1 MHPTLF
7 VPGAEVKLLHEIS
20 YEGGY
25 AVFFFWIL
33 ANRAGVPLPATPA
46 LIGAGVFAGDGDMRL
61 SLVLLLGVWATL
73 LSDSLWFWLGRRYG
87 HRILNLMCRFSVE
100 PDSCVHRA
108 EHFLLRHG
116 VKSLLFSKFVPGMN
130 RSTLPLT
137 GTARIPFT
145 RFLLWDAG
153 GALLWTGAYAGIGFA
168 FSDEIQEAADQILR
182 IGGEAV
188 IAFFGL
194 LVVVYMVAKVVR
206 RRRAIEEVVHRI
218 SAGELRNKIDSGVPL
233 VILDL
238 RDEAEM
244 ESDRRTIP
252 GALRVSGAE
261 VDDFCS
267 RLKMEDEIILYCT

>member
-1 MHPTLF
+1 M
-7 VPGAEVKLLHEIS
+7 KLLRDIS

-46 LIGAGVFAGDGDMRL
+46 LIGAGVFAGEGDMRL
-61 SLVLLLGVWATL
+61 SLVLLLAVWATL
-73 LSDSLWFWLGRRYG
+73 ISDSLWFWLGRRYG
-87 HRILNLMCRFSVE
+87 HRILNLMCRFAVE

-137 GTARIPFT
+137 GTARIPYG

-153 GALLWTGAYAGIGFA
+153 GALLWTGVYAGVGFA
-168 FSDEIQEAADQILR
+168 FSEEIQEAADKILR
-182 IGGEAV
+182 IGGEAA

-194 LVVVYMVAKVVR
+194 LVVGYVVTKIVR
-206 RRRAIEEVVHRI
+206 RRRAIHEVVQRI
-218 SAGELRNKIDSGVPL
+218 TAGELRNKIDSGAQL

-238 RDEAEM
+238 RDDAEM
-244 ESDRRTIP
+244 QSDPRTIP
-252 GALRVSGAE
+252 GALRVNAAE
-261 VDDFCS
+261 VDEFVA
-267 RLKMEDEIILYCT
+267 RLRMEDEIILYCT